1 MYNPTPD
8 LNASFQRAYLGLSAV
23 AGLEGVGLRAVTGTR
38 FELELAFEGLRV
50 GGGPGRAEEDEL
62 DREVFMSTTVGVI
75 GRAEVRMLGLQSGG
89 KQPRRGRATTTRGPH
104 LES

>member
-1 MYNPTPD
+1 MYNPTPV

-89 KQPRRGRATTTRGPH
+89 KQPRRGRATTRGPH